1 MNSFYLHFSNCLSL
15 SLYKWVGSSLLLYT
29 KKLSLGRNEVWLVIS
44 PVFVALLVF
53 YLLREPLSLFVSLF
67 TKIPAGEPNM
77 GHQAL
82 FTSIVGKLMETV
94 LQCRWISECIMIVFH
109 HYMTLFELVRCKRG
123 LQGFDFPLCE
133 RQERPPEKLEISI
146 TLRKMGNHPKHNT
159 TAQCSAHLV
168 GPP

>member
-15 SLYKWVGSSLLLYT
+15 SLLLYT

-94 LQCRWISECIMIVFH
+94 LQCRWISECMMIVFH
-109 HYMTLFELVRCKRG
+109 CSITLFELVRCKRG

-146 TLRKMGNHPKHNT
+146 TLKKMGDHHKHNT

>member
-1 MNSFYLHFSNCLSL
+1 
-15 SLYKWVGSSLLLYT
+15 
-29 KKLSLGRNEVWLVIS
+29 
-44 PVFVALLVF
+44 
-53 YLLREPLSLFVSLF
+53 
-67 TKIPAGEPNM
+67 M

-94 LQCRWISECIMIVFH
+94 LQCRLISECIMIVFH

-146 TLRKMGNHPKHNT
+146 TLKKMGDHHKHNT

>member
-1 MNSFYLHFSNCLSL
+1 MGIILFVVVHEEIVTRLQWSLTCDIPSLCCFVGLLPFARTFFTLCLSVHQNTSWRTKYGTSSSFY
-15 SLYKWVGSSLLLYT
+15 
-29 KKLSLGRNEVWLVIS
+29 
-44 PVFVALLVF
+44 
-53 YLLREPLSLFVSLF
+53 
-67 TKIPAGEPNM
+67 
-77 GHQAL
+77 
-82 FTSIVGKLMETV
+82 TSIVGKLIETI
-94 LQCRWISECIMIVFH
+94 LQCRWISECMMIVFH
-109 HYMTLFELVRCKRG
+109 CSITLFELVRCKRG